1 MKSKNKDSAVKDI
14 TRYSSSKIYIQLL
27 GVFNAFI
34 KPKLLSPELFGL
46 LNILNLIPRYASY
59 AHLGSRDSLRY
70 KIPYNEAKNEFQKN
84 SELKG
89 SVFYGSLYIN
99 LFIAFLLIIFSLK
112 GNFSLEVRL
121 GILAMAFLVLATWYY
136 EYYISLLK
144 SYQIFKL
151 IASSNYLKATVT
163 CFLGVILIYFFSIY
177 GAYLISIISL
187 IVVIFYFLVKHPL
200 GFHIKFRFKV
210 FEDLV
215 RQGLP
220 IMLFN
225 ISSELMRTSDR
236 IIVSYFLGIEQLGYY
251 GIAAMIISSLIQIPG
266 AARDV
271 IEPRLMQDL
280 DNNSEEKILN
290 EYFFKP
296 LFNTAYLL
304 PFLIGPVFFLLPLII
319 PLVLPRYVPGI
330 LPAQI
335 NVIGCYFLLMSYPAR
350 GIIVANNWQL
360 KASTILVLTL
370 FVNITLNIF
379 FLKLEMGL
387 KGVAIGSSVSFL
399 ILFISLLL
407 FIGKRS
413 TNTYK
418 DWTTNIKG
426 LCLPFPVMCAS
437 ILLVENLSKIVQVN
451 YYLIVFIKIAIF
463 FTIMLTTHNIAFKKY
478 PLIKEIKLRWFINK
492 KD

>member
-1 MKSKNKDSAVKDI
+1 MKNKKRDSAVKDI
-14 TRYSSSKIYIQLL
+14 TKYSSSKIYVQLL

-46 LNILNLIPRYASY
+46 LSILNLIPRYASY
-59 AHLGSRDSLRY
+59 AHLGSRDSIRY
-70 KIPYNEAKNEFQKN
+70 KIPYNETKNEFQENRK
-84 SELKG
+84 LKG

-99 LFIAFLLIIFSLK
+99 LFIAFLLVIFSLR
-112 GNFSLEVRL
+112 GDLSLEVRL
-121 GILAMAFLVLATWYY
+121 GILAMAFLVVATWYY
-136 EYYISLLK
+136 EYYICLLK

-151 IASSNYLKATVT
+151 ITSSNYLKATVT
-163 CFLGVILIYFFSIY
+163 CFLGFILIYFFSIY

-187 IVVIFYFLVKHPL
+187 IVVISYFLVKHPL
-200 GFHIKFRFKV
+200 GSHNKFRFKV
-210 FEDLV
+210 FEGLV
-215 RQGLP
+215 IQGFP

-225 ISSELMRTSDR
+225 ISSELIRTCDR

-251 GIAAMIISSLIQIPG
+251 GIAAMVISSLIQIPG

-271 IEPRLMQDL
+271 MEPRLMQNL
-280 DNNSEEKILN
+280 DNNSEKKILN

-304 PFLIGPVFFLLPLII
+304 PLIIGPVFFLLPLII

-335 NVIGCYFLLMSYPAR
+335 NIIGCYFLLMSFPAR

-370 FVNITLNIF
+370 FINIALNIF

-387 KGVAIGSSVSFL
+387 KGIAIGTSVSFF
-399 ILFISLLL
+399 ILFISLLI
-407 FIGKRS
+407 FIKKRS
-413 TNTYK
+413 IDSYK
-418 DWTTNIKG
+418 DWSTHIKG
-426 LCLPFPVMCAS
+426 LCIPFLVMCAT
-437 ILLVENLSKIVQVN
+437 ILLVETLSRFVLTN
-451 YYLIVFIKIAIF
+451 YYLIVFIKITF
-463 FTIMLTTHNIAFKKY
+463 FLTIMFTSRHIAIKKY
-478 PLIKEIKLRWFINK
+478 PLINEIKLKWFFYK